1 MKLSDNWGEGGDGT
15 NDDREREKDRLID
28 MMESEVD
35 DMIEEWWSLEES
47 DILLKNESQNMK
59 PTL

>member
-1 MKLSDNWGEGGDGT
+1 
-15 NDDREREKDRLID
+15 

-47 DILLKNESQNMK
+47 NILLKIDCRKME

>member
-15 NDDREREKDRLID
+15 NDNREREKDRQID

-35 DMIEEWWSLEES
+35 DMIEE
-47 DILLKNESQNMK
+47 
-59 PTL
+59 